1 MKLSTLG
8 DHVEQ
13 SESGLLQQIF
23 PNDSGLLRRSILLL
37 NAFGREDLLPYRIKP
52 LSVLMALIS
61 LAQ

>member
-8 DHVEQ
+8 DRVEQ

-37 NAFGREDLLPYRIKP
+37 NAFGRDLLPYRIKP